1 MADER
6 DDMGEDG
13 AARAFAEL
21 TREVSLLRA
30 AIAGLTA
37 ARETIDIP
45 DYEPTLARTEKILAE
60 LTQRIDMVGKS
71 PAMSL
76 TPETMGQR
84 IKAAVADASNELRGL
99 IHATSTDMASAAHKM
114 QSIVR
119 SRRDRV
125 IQDRWLYGMGAGGV
139 IAGML
144 FYAGMNGPIARAMP
158 DSWRWP
164 ERMATST
171 LAEPTPWDAGKRL
184 MRGASPASWDAIV
197 VGNRIVTA
205 NREALTR
212 CRKAAARTRKTVRCT
227 IDMGDEKV
235 G

>member
-1 MADER
+1 MDDGR
-6 DDMGEDG
+6 DDMNEDG

-30 AIAGLTA
+30 AIGGLTA
-37 ARETIDIP
+37 AREAIDIP

-60 LTQRIDMVGKS
+60 LTRQIDMMGKS

-99 IHATSTDMASAAHKM
+99 IHATSADMASAAHRM
-114 QSIVR
+114 QGIVR
-119 SRRDRV
+119 SRRDRAV
-125 IQDRWLYGMGAGGV
+125 QDRWLYGIGAGGV

-144 FYAGMNGPIARAMP
+144 FYAGISGPIARSMP

-164 ERMATST
+164 ERMATSV

-184 MRGASPASWDAIV
+184 MQGASPERWNAV
-197 VGNRIVTA
+197 VADNRIVTA
-205 NREALTR
+205 NRDALAA
-212 CRKAAARTRKTVRCT
+212 CRKTATKVKKPVRCT
-227 IDMGDEKV
+227 IEIGD
-235 G
+235 